1 MYDVAWSRMTALC
14 YPFFDFD
21 LDDVV
26 VLVRALS

>member
-26 VLVRALS
+26 VRALS